1 MRELYEK
8 MINESMAAQK
18 ADVAVIS
25 ENSISV
31 VVDVADTALTPAQIA
46 QINTIVYE
54 QTGITPDKTVIIEK

>member
-25 ENSISV
+25 ENRYN
-31 VVDVADTALTPAQIA
+31 DLKLLMQNLM
-46 QINTIVYE
+46 QM
-54 QTGITPDKTVIIEK
+54 Q